1 MRSNSSE
8 KGGPKL
14 HAFTYVTA
22 FVLLFWLPFVKVH
35 YDLYHDVNEKRINF
49 THALLTLFN
58 AVNVLICIW
67 EMSLFVYQ
75 NEVQK
80 TYRKLKKE
88 VEKRR
93 GGGGDLPT
101 PLCLFEK
108 ITLREAL
115 SLKHW
120 HVIWSTYALL
130 DPSYVQTQSWG
141 FWVDTGNG
149 FVTIAPT
156 TAMTVGATYDLSR
169 FGVSP
174 LAYGLIGLIFNYQMM
189 YGTVIYFSNYTYQ
202 RYYERASFGSKM
214 VVLFANVIWIVF
226 PVWWMKVC
234 FEIVKDGGS
243 FRGTSLR

>member
-1 MRSNSSE
+1 M
-8 KGGPKL
+8 
-14 HAFTYVTA
+14 TA

-67 EMSLFVYQ
+67 EMSLFVHQ

-93 GGGGDLPT
+93 GGGDLPT

-156 TAMTVGATYDLSR
+156 IAMTVGATYDLSR
-169 FGVSP
+169 YGVSP

-226 PVWWMKVC
+226 PMWWMKVC

>member
-1 MRSNSSE
+1 MRSSSSE

-67 EMSLFVYQ
+67 EMSLFVHQ

-93 GGGGDLPT
+93 GGGG
-101 PLCLFEK
+101 
-108 ITLREAL
+108 
-115 SLKHW
+115 
-120 HVIWSTYALL
+120 
-130 DPSYVQTQSWG
+130 
-141 FWVDTGNG
+141 
-149 FVTIAPT
+149 
-156 TAMTVGATYDLSR
+156 
-169 FGVSP
+169 
-174 LAYGLIGLIFNYQMM
+174 
-189 YGTVIYFSNYTYQ
+189 
-202 RYYERASFGSKM
+202 
-214 VVLFANVIWIVF
+214 
-226 PVWWMKVC
+226 
-234 FEIVKDGGS
+234 
-243 FRGTSLR
+243 

>member
-1 MRSNSSE
+1 M
-8 KGGPKL
+8 
-14 HAFTYVTA
+14 
-22 FVLLFWLPFVKVH
+22 
-35 YDLYHDVNEKRINF
+35 
-49 THALLTLFN
+49 
-58 AVNVLICIW
+58 
-67 EMSLFVYQ
+67 
-75 NEVQK
+75 
-80 TYRKLKKE
+80 
-88 VEKRR
+88 
-93 GGGGDLPT
+93 
-101 PLCLFEK
+101 FEK

-156 TAMTVGATYDLSR
+156 IAMTIGATYDLSR

-226 PVWWMKVC
+226 PMWWMKVC